1 MTHARKG
8 IEQLHGMRMIFQ
20 HASGFNGARNTED
33 ATRRAHSQRRLTTAL
48 LLSLLAHALL
58 LSLQFGIRGLGLP
71 GLQLPWDERRA
82 YAPALNIRIAG
93 VNSTTSASANAV
105 NVAPLPPLENNVRHA
120 EIPSGSS
127 PAPAPGL
134 KLLQP
139 SEKAPH
145 RVTPRQKRKRSPST
159 AKQPHKARAPQ
170 RHPHRKSVPA
180 KPHPRLVAKEQPAQD
195 SFSVPIATSEPINAT
210 GRQEQA
216 PEMVEPHAPPAE
228 TDAREQAL
236 AAQRE
241 EERLQREHEIENEI
255 AAQKL
260 EEESA
265 RRQAQEQEAQRQ
277 AEQIA
282 RQQAAQ
288 QREEENLRRI
298 AQIEA
303 LRLEEENAKRQA
315 MELEAQRQAVQQ
327 LEEERQRRARQLE
340 TARQE
345 EENARRQAEELEAR
359 RQAEQMAQQQAAQ
372 QREEERLQQGKR
384 LEEARRADENA
395 RREAADHEARAQ
407 AASPAPGQA
416 LVPHGDNAATSS
428 LSAAPQE
435 RPTSPSSGASAV
447 QAQDSAP
454 ADTDEGPILLS
465 DSDLAAA
472 KVVQLRKV
480 DATRLEAHT
489 EQDARRRT
497 IFGGADDDIV
507 LKMYIDRWR
516 QTVERNGNPDREQS
530 QVQGDAEVTVVI
542 RSDGSIE
549 NVIIHRSD
557 ELHELDQTVRRI
569 AASPG
574 QQNAFPPDLLRRYDV
589 VEIRR
594 VWRFGGAL
602 RILEKGD

>member
-1 MTHARKG
+1 
-8 IEQLHGMRMIFQ
+8 MIFQ
-20 HASGFNGARNTED
+20 HASGFNGARNTAD

-58 LSLQFGIRGLGLP
+58 LSLQFGMRGLGLP

-105 NVAPLPPLENNVRHA
+105 NVAPLPPLENKVRHA
-120 EIPSGSS
+120 EIPSASS

-139 SEKAPH
+139 AKNAPH
-145 RVTPRQKRKRSPST
+145 RVAPHQEGKRSPAT
-159 AKQPHKARAPQ
+159 AKPPRKARAPQ
-170 RHPHRKSVPA
+170 RHPHHKSAQV

-195 SFSVPIATSEPINAT
+195 NFPVPVATSEPSNAP
-210 GRQEQA
+210 GMQEQA
-216 PEMVEPHAPPAE
+216 PEMLEPATPPAE
-228 TDAREQAL
+228 ADAREQ
-236 AAQRE
+236 
-241 EERLQREHEIENEI
+241 ERLQREHEMESEKKNDF

-260 EEESA
+260 EEENA
-265 RRQAQEQEAQRQ
+265 RRQAQEQEAQQQ
-277 AEQIA
+277 AEQTA
-282 RQQAAQ
+282 RQQAA

-298 AQIEA
+298 AQIES

-315 MELEAQRQAVQQ
+315 MELAAQKQAAQQ

-340 TARQE
+340 AARQE
-345 EENARRQAEELEAR
+345 EENARRQAEALEAR
-359 RQAEQMAQQQAAQ
+359 KQAEQIAQQQAAQ
-372 QREEERLQQGKR
+372 QREEERRQQGKR
-384 LEEARRADENA
+384 LEEASRADENA
-395 RREAADHEARAQ
+395 RREAAAHAARA
-407 AASPAPGQA
+407 ATASPAPGQA
-416 LVPHGDNAATSS
+416 LVSHDGNAATAS

-435 RPTSPSSGASAV
+435 RPTSSSSGASAV

-454 ADTDEGPILLS
+454 ADTDDGPILLS

-480 DATRLEAHT
+480 DATRLETHT

-516 QTVERNGNPDREQS
+516 HTVERIGNPDREQS
-530 QVQGDAEVTVVI
+530 PVQGDADVTVVI

-557 ELHELDQTVRRI
+557 ARHDLDQTVRRI

-594 VWRFGGAL
+594 VWRFGDAL
-602 RILEKGD
+602 RILEKGE